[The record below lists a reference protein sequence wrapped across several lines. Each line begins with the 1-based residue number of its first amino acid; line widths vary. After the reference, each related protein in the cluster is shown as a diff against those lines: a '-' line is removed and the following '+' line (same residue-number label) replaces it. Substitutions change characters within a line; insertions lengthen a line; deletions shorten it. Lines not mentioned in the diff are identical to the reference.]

1 MTRKQILRLSKV
13 GFFVAV
19 ATCAM
24 QLQAA
29 GKTYT
34 LNADFDQGT
43 SLNVNHLSPDQ
54 LQLNVVTSTFPF
66 LWVANGG
73 EDTVSKIDTKNNK
86 EVARYRTW
94 FGPSGQPG
102 YYNHLGDPW
111 SGPAPSRTAV
121 DKDGN
126 AYVLNRHFEGRPAVL
141 LKILASGGIDRNG
154 NGVIDTSLD
163 ANDNGT
169 IDTAEII
176 PLADSNS
183 NGVLDPNEL
192 ADERIA
198 WAVRVGP
205 AGGLG
210 RGLCIGT
217 DGNLWVGLFNSQAYY
232 KVRATDGAILAGPIS
247 TTPTPGMPSAGAWTP
262 YGCLIDGQGTL
273 WSAGLNSPM
282 GKITNTQSNTGP
294 WTISSFYP
302 GYSNYGIALGSELGV
317 TMVYLATPYNNLTFA
332 KFNSATNTFTNPTPP
347 SSRYSTSGIVVDGAG
362 DVVTGPYG
370 SGGLVKYKPDGTVV
384 WTAPTQ
390 FSGETRGVIP
400 DQDNN
405 LWQISRTGAR
415 VMKYRG
421 TDGAPL
427 GMVSVGNQ
435 PYTYSDA
442 SGSTVIGQ
450 TSPSGSWTVTFDS
463 GTAGSPWAPVWWN
476 DSVPAG
482 ASLSVRVRTA
492 DTPADLPLK
501 AWTNVTKGGPIALT
515 GRYIEAQ
522 ANFATTTGSPS
533 PVLYDLTLATPNVGK
548 CDADQDGD
556 IDQADLALISKA
568 RGQTPTANDP
578 RDANGDG
585 RIDPLDVKT
594 CIPRC
599 TRANCAIQ

>member
-1 MTRKQILRLSKV
+1 M
-13 GFFVAV
+13 VA
-19 ATCAM
+19 
-24 QLQAA
+24 QAE
-29 GKTYT
+29 
-34 LNADFDQGT
+34 Q
-43 SLNVNHLSPDQ
+43 
-54 LQLNVVTSTFPF
+54 
-66 LWVANGG
+66 
-73 EDTVSKIDTKNNK
+73 
-86 EVARYRTW
+86 VARLAEGATIREVEIPPDAAEPRYR
-94 FGPSGQPG
+94 PSAKLAEFVRCRDLTCRFPG
-102 YYNHLGDPW
+102 CD
-111 SGPAPSRTAV
+111 
-121 DKDGN
+121 
-126 AYVLNRHFEGRPAVL
+126 RPAQACDLDHTVPYPAGPTHPSDLKCLCRFHHL
-141 LKILASGGIDRNG
+141 LKTFHG
-154 NGVIDTSLD
+154 
-163 ANDNGT
+163 
-169 IDTAEII
+169 
-176 PLADSNS
+176 
-183 NGVLDPNEL
+183 
-192 ADERIA
+192 
-198 WAVRVGP
+198 W
-205 AGGLG
+205 
-210 RGLCIGT
+210 T
-217 DGNLWVGLFNSQAYY
+217 DHQY
-232 KVRATDGAILAGPIS
+232 
-247 TTPTPGMPSAGAWTP
+247 
-262 YGCLIDGQGTL
+262 
-273 WSAGLNSPM
+273 
-282 GKITNTQSNTGP
+282 
-294 WTISSFYP
+294 
-302 GYSNYGIALGSELGV
+302 
-317 TMVYLATPYNNLTFA
+317 
-332 KFNSATNTFTNPTPP
+332 
-347 SSRYSTSGIVVDGAG
+347 
-362 DVVTGPYG
+362 
-370 SGGLVKYKPDGTVV
+370 PDGTVV